1 MNIAYAESE
10 KFIGGLNIIT
20 HKLFETLTPPDVL
33 FVIVKI
39 AKTIY
44 IVARSKSNQIDLNKI
59 LTSFGGGGHKKKQV
73 QQKLKVK
80 ALQR

>member
-20 HKLFETLTPPDVL
+20 HKLFETLTPDVL

-59 LTSFGGGGHKKKQV
+59 LTSFGGGGHKKQV